1 MSKQF
6 VFFYLFKADPK
17 RLVEVVPAHR
27 EYWDDVGP
35 TEYTGGPFA
44 DRDGG
49 MIIFSAGSLEEAE
62 KNSAGR
68 PFRCRGDHRPA
79 MGQAV
84 GGHAEGAGW
93 ERMTGGETARHGE
106 GETR

>member
-6 VFFYLFKADPK
+6 VFFYLFKADQK

-49 MIIFSAGSLEEAE
+49 MIIFSAGSLEEA
-62 KNSAGR
+62 KKTAQGD
-68 PFRCRGDHRPA
+68 PF
-79 MGQAV
+79 V
-84 GGHAEGAGW
+84 AEGIIDQMWVKQW
-93 ERMTGGETARHGE
+93 EVMPKVPDGSE
-106 GETR
+106 